1 MNLLLDTHTFI
12 WASVTPEKLSD
23 TVRNLLQ
30 DNANTIILSLA
41 SIWEMQIKVQRGKL
55 TINRPLPELIA
66 SQQQTNN
73 LQLLPI
79 EVPHI
84 FALQNL
90 PDYHRDPFDR
100 IIISQAMVEGL
111 PVLSKDATFDA
122 YPIVRVW

>member
-12 WASVTPEKLSD
+12 WASVTPDKLSD

-30 DNANTIILSLA
+30 ENANTIILRVA

-90 PDYHRDPFDR
+90 PQYFSVRHL
-100 IIISQAMVEGL
+100 ICHCEGG
-111 PVLSKDATFDA
+111 
-122 YPIVRVW
+122 

>member
-12 WASVTPEKLSD
+12 WASVTPDKLSD

-66 SQQQTNN
+66 SQQETNN

>member
-1 MNLLLDTHTFI
+1 LG
-12 WASVTPEKLSD
+12 
-23 TVRNLLQ
+23 
-30 DNANTIILSLA
+30 NA
-41 SIWEMQIKVQRGKL
+41 
-55 TINRPLPELIA
+55 INRTLPELIA

-90 PDYHRDPFDR
+90 PDYHWDPFDR

>member
-12 WASVTPEKLSD
+12 WGSITPEKLSD